1 MKRVAVCSGSF
12 DPVTYGHI
20 DIFKRACN
28 MFDELVVCVFYNP
41 TKPAGM
47 FSVEERVKMLKQA
60 TKHLSNVRVTS
71 CAGLLNEFCAEE
83 GIRFVVRG
91 LRAFS
96 DFEYEFQRALMLKS
110 IDHDLETV
118 FIMTNPQYSYVSSS
132 GVRELAVFGGK
143 VDDMVPACVAKTIKA
158 KFEEVKDGK

>member
-1 MKRVAVCSGSF
+1 
-12 DPVTYGHI
+12 
-20 DIFKRACN
+20 
-28 MFDELVVCVFYNP
+28 
-41 TKPAGM
+41 
-47 FSVEERVKMLKQA
+47 
-60 TKHLSNVRVTS
+60 
-71 CAGLLNEFCAEE
+71 
-83 GIRFVVRG
+83 
-91 LRAFS
+91 
-96 DFEYEFQRALMLKS
+96 MLKS

>member
-47 FSVEERVKMLKQA
+47 FNVEERVKMLKQA

-71 CAGLLNEFCAEE
+71 YAGLLNEFCAKE

-143 VDDMVPACVAKTIKA
+143 VDDMVPACVARTVKA
-158 KFEEVKDGK
+158 KFEEVKNG